1 MFASNGSRAVAI
13 PCLLLWSGLYTL
25 GLLNE
30 GRQYAMRFE
39 LVRLL
44 VIVPAGVLGLH
55 LDAMITVP
63 GQWLWIGLVAYLGCS
78 LPGLWYTSISN
89 DKNLLKHNVIDYS

>member
-1 MFASNGSRAVAI
+1 
-13 PCLLLWSGLYTL
+13 LYTL

-55 LDAMITVP
+55 LDDMVAMP
-63 GQWLWIGLVAYLGCS
+63 GQWLWIGLVVYLGCS
-78 LPGLWYTSISN
+78 LPGLQLASTGGNKS
-89 DKNLLKHNVIDYS
+89 LLKQKLTNYS